1 MSLAQIREHFGDTCA
16 MLVDGLTKLERIQ
29 FRSKEEQQNENYR
42 KMFIAMAQDIRVI
55 VIKLADRLHNMRT
68 LKYQSEESQR
78 RIAYETLEIFC
89 PVANRLG
96 ISAIKWEMEDIA
108 LRYLN
113 PQQYYRI
120 ANLMHKKRAE
130 REQFIDNVIQRIREK
145 LEEMGIQAD
154 LSGRPKHIYSVFK
167 KMTTK
172 NKQFNEIYDLLAIRI
187 IVDNIKDC
195 YATLGIIHTLWKP
208 MPGRFKD
215 YIAMPKANMY
225 QSLHTTVVGPN
236 GEPTEVQIRTV
247 DMHRTAEFGIAAHW
261 AYKEGNG
268 ANNTNF
274 EDKITFFREIL
285 ELQNEAKD
293 ASEFVESLKMDFFSD
308 LVFVFTPKGEVI
320 ELPAGSV
327 PLDFAFRIHTE
338 VGNRTIGSKV
348 NGRIVPLD
356 YRLKTG
362 DIVEIMTS
370 KHSYGPSQDWLKIA
384 QSSHARSKIKQWFK
398 KEKREENVE
407 KGRENLERELRKRD
421 IEPSVWMSD
430 DKLQEVA
437 QKFSF
442 NDSEDMLSAIGFGG
456 ITAAQVCTRLTE
468 KLRKEQEEARLIEL
482 TTEVKEYKPQ
492 GERKK
497 TPTNGV
503 SVRGVDNL
511 LVRFAR
517 CCNPVPGDDII
528 GYVTRGRGVSV
539 HRTDCPNIPSGT
551 GEDQARVIE
560 VEWEEAAEV
569 NYSVDIEITGH
580 DRNGLLNEVLQ
591 AISEN
596 KTSFSAVTGRTD
608 KNKMAMIHIT
618 ILIRNTDHL
627 HSVVE
632 RIKRVKDVY
641 TVHRIMQ

>member
-1 MSLAQIREHFGDTCA
+1 
-16 MLVDGLTKLERIQ
+16 
-29 FRSKEEQQNENYR
+29 
-42 KMFIAMAQDIRVI
+42 
-55 VIKLADRLHNMRT
+55 
-68 LKYQSEESQR
+68 
-78 RIAYETLEIFC
+78 
-89 PVANRLG
+89 
-96 ISAIKWEMEDIA
+96 
-108 LRYLN
+108 
-113 PQQYYRI
+113 
-120 ANLMHKKRAE
+120 
-130 REQFIDNVIQRIREK
+130 
-145 LEEMGIQAD
+145 
-154 LSGRPKHIYSVFK
+154 VFK

-268 ANNTNF
+268 TNNF

-407 KGRENLERELRKRD
+407 KGRENLERELKKRD

-442 NDSEDMLSAIGFGG
+442 NDIEDMLSAIGFGG

-468 KLRKEQEEARLIEL
+468 KLRKEMEEARLIEL

-560 VEWEEAAEV
+560 VEWEESAEV